1 MHETEQHM
9 LQLDRVW
16 EFLQRLSPLT
26 RSCLLS
32 ELERLEKNGV
42 EIPGSSDIQ
51 ARLRAEFRQDGT
63 TQNRTAN
70 PSRYFFTPVEHLL
83 VDGSPDHANLGRIA
97 RASLA
102 PIWEWISRDLL
113 PTMARDYNARMKE
126 LIAGDKQR
134 ELRQTASTF
143 QTKVTKSLEG
153 NLAAS
158 EGVAQIRTKLKAY
171 TASPTVFE
179 DLKKLMQA
187 LKAREAIAQFDDS
200 LPERIVEFDDPQVK
214 KMTAL
219 LDAFRKKNPEAVPFA
234 LTLVAKRLREPWQI
248 LHLATKAAR
257 SKNAVD
263 VAATPYAITVAMVLD
278 QIEDKRI
285 TLRVALKNNR
295 VVTAKDILTEIYG
308 TEDAIQTRIERLEA
322 CDWGQRLQDL
332 MEAIATMVE
341 AEVRRF
347 PDEVGHVLGSRRLR
361 GHRSFTGR
369 LSYFAR
375 DAINDSAAFC
385 KRLIG

>member
-1 MHETEQHM
+1 M
-9 LQLDRVW
+9 
-16 EFLQRLSPLT
+16 
-26 RSCLLS
+26 
-32 ELERLEKNGV
+32 
-42 EIPGSSDIQ
+42 PGSSDIQ

-63 TQNRTAN
+63 SQNRTAN
-70 PSRYFFTPVEHLL
+70 PSRYFFTPVEQLL

-97 RASLA
+97 RASLT

-113 PTMARDYNARMKE
+113 PTMARDYNAQMRE

-143 QTKVTKSLEG
+143 QTKVMKSLEG
-153 NLAAS
+153 NLTAAD
-158 EGVAQIRTKLKAY
+158 GVAQIRTKLKAY

-179 DLKKLMQA
+179 DLTKLMQA
-187 LKAREAIAQFDDS
+187 LKARDALAQFDES
-200 LPERIVEFDDPQVK
+200 LPERILEFDDPQVK

-234 LTLVAKRLREPWQI
+234 LTLVAKRLKEPWQ
-248 LHLATKAAR
+248 LLRLATKAAR
-257 SKNAVD
+257 SKSAAD
-263 VAATPYAITVAMVLD
+263 VAATPYAIAVAMVLD

-285 TLRVALKNNR
+285 KLRVALKHNR
-295 VVTAKDILTEIYG
+295 VVTAKEILTEIYD
-308 TEDAIQTRIERLEA
+308 TEHAIQVRIERLDT
-322 CDWGQRLQDL
+322 CDWGQRLNTVMD
-332 MEAIATMVE
+332 AIGTMVD

-361 GHRSFTGR
+361 HRGSLAGR

-375 DAINDSAAFC
+375 DAINDGAALY
-385 KRLIG
+385 KRLVG